1 MRISDWS
8 SDVCSSDLPA
18 DVDTAQL
25 YDGFSFQ
32 ALAWIESLGFCE
44 IGDGGKYIEG
54 GLRIALDGELP
65 LNTFGGQ
72 ICAGRL
78 HGFGFAHEAVTQL
91 SGNGGARKITRKQPR
106 VSGRASWRERGCHS
120 VSLSED
126 SGIYKKNR
134 KHNSIQNPCKSSYFN
149 Y

>member
-54 GLRIALDGELP
+54 GQRIALAGELP

-72 ICAGRL
+72 IGAGRL

-91 SGNGGARKITRKQPR
+91 RGNGRSEEHTSELQSLMRNSYAVFCLKKKIKENTRR
-106 VSGRASWRERGCHS
+106 IE
-120 VSLSED
+120 
-126 SGIYKKNR
+126 N
-134 KHNSIQNPCKSSYFN
+134 
-149 Y
+149 